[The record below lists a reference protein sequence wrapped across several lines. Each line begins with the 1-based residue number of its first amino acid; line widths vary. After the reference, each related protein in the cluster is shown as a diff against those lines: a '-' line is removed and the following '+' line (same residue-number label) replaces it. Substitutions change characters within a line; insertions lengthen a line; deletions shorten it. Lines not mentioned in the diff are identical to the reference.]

1 MPASTPNKDTLTG
14 PPASVPERPRWS
26 ASEAARR
33 CNVGRATIQR
43 ALAAGRIPGATE
55 TEKGWSIPLDGLLA
69 AGFTPDRPSPSDQQP
84 AEAPSTDREQDRA
97 PDTPNREQARRLA
110 ELEKEL
116 ERERA
121 RADIEQAR
129 RIAAEQLAAE
139 RAERVTDLRH
149 ALRMLEAP
157 RPTPAPEPS
166 PVASPA
172 PSTPRAK
179 PEPVQRLR
187 TRLIGRVLRR

>member
-1 MPASTPNKDTLTG
+1 MPASTPPRDAPTG
-14 PPASVPERPRWS
+14 PPASMPERPRWS

-55 TEKGWSIPLDGLLA
+55 TERGWSIPLDGLLA
-69 AGFTPDRPSPSDQQP
+69 AGFTPDRPTPPEQQP
-84 AEAPSTDREQDRA
+84 AKAPSTA
-97 PDTPNREQARRLA
+97 REQARAPDAHSGEQAQRLA
-110 ELEKEL
+110 HLEKEL

-121 RADIEQAR
+121 RADVEQAR

-139 RAERVTDLRH
+139 RAERVADLRH

-157 RPTPAPEPS
+157 PPPTTTAPEPPPEATPTPAP
-166 PVASPA
+166 A
-172 PSTPRAK
+172 

-187 TRLIGRVLRR
+187 TRLIGRVLGR

>member
-1 MPASTPNKDTLTG
+1 MPASTPPNDAPTG

-43 ALAAGRIPGATE
+43 ALAAGKIPGATE

-69 AGFTPDRPSPSDQQP
+69 AGFTPDRYAPPEQRP
-84 AEAPSTDREQDRA
+84 AKAPSTAREHDRVLE
-97 PDTPNREQARRLA
+97 TPSGEQAHRLA

-121 RADIEQAR
+121 RADVEQAR

-139 RAERVTDLRH
+139 RAERVADLRH

-157 RPTPAPEPS
+157 TPAPTPES
-166 PVASPA
+166 APVATPEPA
-172 PSTPRAK
+172 PA

-187 TRLIGRVLRR
+187 TRLIGRVLGR

>member
-1 MPASTPNKDTLTG
+1 MPASTPPTDSLTG

-33 CNVGRATIQR
+33 CGVGRATIQR
-43 ALAAGRIPGATE
+43 ALTAGRIPGATE
-55 TEKGWSIPLDGLLA
+55 TEKGWSIPLEGLLA
-69 AGFTPDRPSPSDQQP
+69 AGFTPDRPTPPDQQP
-84 AEAPSTDREQDRA
+84 ADPLSTAREHDRA
-97 PDTPNREQARRLA
+97 PDPHAREQAHRLA

-121 RADIEQAR
+121 RADVEQAR

-139 RAERVTDLRH
+139 RAERVADLRH
-149 ALRMLEAP
+149 ALRMLEAAP
-157 RPTPAPEPS
+157 PAPEP
-166 PVASPA
+166 PPAAATPSPA
-172 PSTPRAK
+172 PAPVSA

-187 TRLIGRVLRR
+187 TRLIGRVLGR